1 MTFPVMLGCM
11 THRYSKIPAFSNTCS
26 KTLFPP
32 MVLESNN
39 PSLEVTVWPDP
50 SRFSHTTFVPFFTFI
65 SFSEKAKPFIVVFR
79 LVSSGAG
86 AGVRVTVG
94 RGVGVTVGAD
104 VAVTVGVGD
113 GGTGVAEGGT
123 GADVGGTRVAVGGR
137 GVASAGT
144 KVAVGGDGGTGVAVG
159 GGGVIVGVGSVVVV
173 GVVVGVGRVE
183 VSASSFS
190 ELCDPTFEES
200 CAAGSLIES
209 RSDSGESED
218 PQPVMRIVIKAG
230 TISRVDLLSIRVRSV
245 CRSLSN
251 SFMRP
256 VQG

>member
-26 KTLFPP
+26 KTLFPA

-50 SRFSHTTFVPFFTFI
+50 SRFSQTTFVPFFTFI

-79 LVSSGAG
+79 LGSSEAGAGVAVTVG
-86 AGVRVTVG
+86 AGVRVIT
-94 RGVGVTVGAD
+94 
-104 VAVTVGVGD
+104 GVGD
-113 GGTGVAEGGT
+113 GGDGVTVGRTGV
-123 GADVGGTRVAVGGR
+123 DVGGTRVDVGGR
-137 GVASAGT
+137 GVASVGT
-144 KVAVGGDGGTGVAVG
+144 NVAVGGDGGTGVAVD
-159 GGGVIVGVGSVVVV
+159 GGGVIVGVGSVAVV
-173 GVVVGVGRVE
+173 GMVVGVGGIE
-183 VSASSFS
+183 VSASSLS
-190 ELCDPTFEES
+190 ELCGPTFEES

-218 PQPVMRIVIKAG
+218 PQPVTRIVIKAG
-230 TISRVDLLSIRVRSV
+230 TISRVDLLSIRFRSI

-251 SFMRP
+251 SFMSP

>member
-1 MTFPVMLGCM
+1 M
-11 THRYSKIPAFSNTCS
+11 THRYPKVPAFSNTCS
-26 KTLFPP
+26 KTLFPA

-50 SRFSHTTFVPFFTFI
+50 SRFFHTTFVPFSTFI

-79 LVSSGAG
+79 LGSSGAG
-86 AGVRVTVG
+86 AG
-94 RGVGVTVGAD
+94 

-123 GADVGGTRVAVGGR
+123 GVDVGGTRVDVGGR

-200 CAAGSLIES
+200 CATGSLIES

-230 TISRVDLLSIRVRSV
+230 TISRVDLLSIRVRGV

-251 SFMRP
+251 SFMSP